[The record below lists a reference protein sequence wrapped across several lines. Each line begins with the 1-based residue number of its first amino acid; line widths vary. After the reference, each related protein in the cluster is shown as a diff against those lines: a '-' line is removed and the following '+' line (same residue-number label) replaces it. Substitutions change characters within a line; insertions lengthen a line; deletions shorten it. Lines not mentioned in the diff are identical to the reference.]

1 MRPATMIRNACL
13 RNFSQSLRVGSAFLK
28 SGDFCRYTSQA
39 AASLQQDCEPSAY
52 SDDESADH
60 MDWDNLGFGLTP
72 ADYMYTMKCS
82 NDYFEK
88 GRLSRYGKIE
98 LSPSSGPFSNWK
110 LYMISF
116 HKIGFWQIRFPTS
129 AKFKLE
135 LVLFF
140 KKKNIANHTISTQ
153 GLFEGM
159 KAYRKE
165 DGQLVLFR
173 PDQNAIRLQ
182 TGAERMCMPSP
193 SIDQFIDAVKQTALA
208 NKRWVPPP
216 GKGSLYIRPLLVGS
230 GPILGLA
237 PAPEYTFLV
246 FASPVG
252 NYFKEGLAPLNL
264 YVEDEFHRATPGGA
278 GGVKAISNYAPV
290 LKAISRAKN
299 RGFSDVLYLDSV
311 NKKNLEEVSSCN
323 IFILK
328 GNIISTP
335 ATSGTILAGI
345 TRKSIIEIASDCGF
359 QVEERAIPVDELL
372 EADEVFCTGTA
383 VVVAPVGSITYR
395 GKRIEF
401 KTGAQSVSREL
412 YSTLVGIQT
421 GLIKDNKGWT
431 VEIN

>member
-1 MRPATMIRNACL
+1 MIRNACL
-13 RNFSQSLRVGSAFLK
+13 RNFTQSLRVGSAFLK

-98 LSPSSGPFSNWK
+98 LSPSSG
-110 LYMISF
+110 
-116 HKIGFWQIRFPTS
+116 
-129 AKFKLE
+129 
-135 LVLFF
+135 VL
-140 KKKNIANHTISTQ
+140 NYGQ

-165 DGQLVLFR
+165 DGQLILFR
-173 PDQNAIRLQ
+173 PDQNATRLQ

-345 TRKSIIEIASDCGF
+345 TRKSIIEIASDYGF
-359 QVEERAIPVDELL
+359 QVEERTIPVDDLL

-401 KTGAQSVSREL
+401 KTGAQSVCREL

-431 VEIN
+431 FEIN

>member
-1 MRPATMIRNACL
+1 MMRPATMIRSACL
-13 RNFSQSLRVGSAFLK
+13 RNFSQSLRAGSAFLK

-39 AASLQQDCEPSAY
+39 AASLQQVCEPSAY

-98 LSPSSGPFSNWK
+98 LSPSSG
-110 LYMISF
+110 
-116 HKIGFWQIRFPTS
+116 
-129 AKFKLE
+129 
-135 LVLFF
+135 VL
-140 KKKNIANHTISTQ
+140 NYGQ

-165 DGQLVLFR
+165 DGQLILFR

-345 TRKSIIEIASDCGF
+345 TRKSIIEIASDYGF

-401 KTGAQSVSREL
+401 KTGAQSVCREL

-431 VEIN
+431 FEIN